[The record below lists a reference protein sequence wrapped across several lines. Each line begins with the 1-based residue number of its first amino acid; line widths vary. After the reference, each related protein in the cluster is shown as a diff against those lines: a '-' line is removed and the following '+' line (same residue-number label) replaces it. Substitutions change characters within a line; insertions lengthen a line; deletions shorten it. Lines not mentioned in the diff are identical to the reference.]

1 MKRLMTFLMVLA
13 MLFTLAACV
22 TPVPEQ
28 PTEVS
33 DVPEST
39 DTGTETTDT
48 VTEPADAVEEPLSG
62 KINVWSSGEELGRF
76 VEGFNEIYPDITV
89 EITIVPN
96 ADFIAKLTPTLSS
109 GQDAPDLF
117 TGESDYVKYLVDS
130 PYWDDL
136 SNYGVD
142 AYTSDIWD
150 YVLSVGTDEAGVI
163 KALSWQASPGS
174 IMYRRDIA
182 KQVFG
187 TDDPDEISELLSSND
202 KMLEAAA
209 TLKENGIKMF
219 ASWQDILNMQFSNRS
234 TPWVENDKL
243 VIDDSMLDFMDMAKT
258 IYENGYDLNADPWSG
273 EWFAA
278 VESDDTFCYVLPTWG
293 YQFVV
298 KPSAVKTVGQWALA
312 EGPVPY
318 VKGGTWLG
326 IYKDSENK
334 ELAWKFLEYVCL
346 NSEAQQ
352 AYGEEYGEYVSLKS
366 ADAALAEGEGEEV
379 LGGQNL
385 YAFFNDQM
393 SKIPNDLI
401 TPYDGQINNAFL
413 SVIKAYVTGAL
424 TKDEAI
430 QTFKDDVVTAYPEIT
445 VD

>member
-1 MKRLMTFLMVLA
+1 MKRLMTFLLVVVL
-13 MLFTLAACV
+13 LFSLTACG
-22 TPVPEQ
+22 TPVAEQ
-28 PTEVS
+28 PTEASNVTES
-33 DVPEST
+33 PDVT
-39 DTGTETTDT
+39 
-48 VTEPADAVEEPLSG
+48 TEPAEPTDAVEEPLAG
-62 KINVWSSGEELGRF
+62 KINIWSSGEELGRF
-76 VEGFNEIYPDITV
+76 VDGFNAIYPDITV
-89 EITIVPN
+89 EITVVPN
-96 ADFIAKLTPTLSS
+96 SDFIAKLTPTLSS

-130 PYWDDL
+130 PFWDDL

-142 AYTSDIWD
+142 TYTSDIWD
-150 YVLSVGTDEAGVI
+150 YLLSVGTDDAGVI

-187 TDDPDEISELLSSND
+187 ADDPGEISELLSSND
-202 KMLEAAA
+202 KMMEAAA

-219 ASWQDILNMQFSNRS
+219 ASWQDIMNMQFSNRS
-234 TPWVENDKL
+234 TAWVQDEKL
-243 VIDDSMLDFMDMAKT
+243 FIDDSMLNFMDMAKN

-273 EWFAA
+273 EWFGA
-278 VESDDTFCYVLPTWG
+278 VEGEDTFCYVLPTWG
-293 YQFVV
+293 YQYVV
-298 KPSAVKTVGQWALA
+298 KPSAVNTMGQWALA

-334 ELAWKFLEYVCL
+334 ELAWKFLEYVTC
-346 NSEAQQ
+346 NTEAQQ
-352 AYGEEYGEYVSLKS
+352 DYGMEYGEFVSLKS
-366 ADAALAEGEGEEV
+366 ADKALAEGEGEEV

-393 SKIPNDLI
+393 SKIPNDLMSA
-401 TPYDGQINNAFL
+401 YDGQINNAFL
-413 SVIKAYVTGAL
+413 SATKAYVTGAL

-430 QTFKDDVVTAYPEIT
+430 QTFKDDVVTAYPDIT
-445 VD
+445 ID